1 MGGGAGRKDHLAI
14 RIRSAWR
21 SKEKTD
27 FLCQALSMTDRDM
40 KWAGGEIQRTV
51 EAQLGNEGNP
61 VEVTKRPDENE

>member
-1 MGGGAGRKDHLAI
+1 
-14 RIRSAWR
+14 
-21 SKEKTD
+21 
-27 FLCQALSMTDRDM
+27 MTDRDM